1 MENWCLWWIGDKV
14 AKFQEATTLFD
25 AAQEIQSIRD
35 FKLDFLCLCSG
46 IENDTRAKNKENKGG
61 YEKENKNKKR
71 EKEKENKNQG
81 EGKKRKK
88 TRIEGKGSNQSQ
100 ERNQDHQQELQEP
113 TKASHVATILALT
126 SCLMEGCHVIISISQ
141 NPNPNFLLSFHPPR
155 QPPPPTSPATT
166 ETRRKK

>member
-100 ERNQDHQQELQEP
+100 ERNQDHQQELQEVSTP
-113 TKASHVATILALT
+113 LGKMMS
-126 SCLMEGCHVIISISQ
+126 S
-141 NPNPNFLLSFHPPR
+141 NFCPHLIFKFGDLIEFSVL
-155 QPPPPTSPATT
+155 
-166 ETRRKK
+166 KD